1 MTRLFEAFC
10 AAALANPGAPA
21 IVGGDARY
29 TYLQALARVTELSEK
44 LNGARR
50 SAALIIGTKSA
61 DTVLWQLACNK
72 VHKVF
77 IPCDDA
83 TPPARLADIVERTR
97 PKWILAGGARDFV
110 EHGYVA
116 AGRIGT
122 HQMWVTADFREYP
135 DEVSHVIFS
144 SGSTGVPKA
153 ILLPDGP
160 VVAVVRAQ
168 AQMLGIG
175 PGARFAWMLSPSF
188 DASLSDIYSTLLAGG
203 ELHICN
209 FSMRSVKTLQAYFK
223 QYRITH
229 SDLSPSLLP
238 LLSPAALPDLRA
250 LIFGGELAKESVVFE
265 WAEQGKRLFNAY
277 GPTEAT
283 ICTSLREVTAGWTAT
298 NIGTPLPGTTYWL
311 KDGDELRA
319 GSPGDK
325 GELYIGGRH
334 LAVGYDDPVATAQ
347 RFLRHCGEAYYK
359 SGDVV
364 EVDGKGD
371 YHFRGR
377 VDRQV
382 KFHGVLLCPEE
393 VEAQAL
399 RAGAQEALLQLVD
412 ERLVLH
418 YAGAVS
424 EPDLKAFLKRSLL
437 ASVLP
442 HRYVQYDAL
451 PKSIS
456 GKIQL

>member
-10 AAALANPGAPA
+10 ATAIVNPGFPA
-21 IVGGDARY
+21 IVAGDVRY
-29 TYLQALARVTELSEK
+29 TYVQALVRIGELSEH
-44 LNGARR
+44 LNGVGHN
-50 SAALIIGTKSA
+50 AALIIGPKSS

-72 VHKVF
+72 AQKVF

-83 TPPARLADIVERTR
+83 TPPARLADIVKRTR
-97 PKWILAGGARDFV
+97 PKWILAGGNRDFS
-110 EHGYVA
+110 EQGYKA
-116 AGRIGT
+116 TGKIGN
-122 HQMWVTADFREYP
+122 HRMWVTADFRDYP
-135 DEVSHVIFS
+135 KEVSHIIFS
-144 SGSTGVPKA
+144 SGSTGIPKA
-153 ILLPDGP
+153 ILLPDAP
-160 VVAVVRAQ
+160 VVHVVRAQ
-168 AQMLGIG
+168 ARLLGVG
-175 PGARFAWMLSPSF
+175 HGARFAWMLSPSF
-188 DASLSDIYSTLLAGG
+188 DASLSDVYSTLLTGG

-223 QYRITH
+223 QHRITH

-238 LLSPAALPDLRA
+238 LLSPAALPDLQA

-265 WAEQGKRLFNAY
+265 WVKQGKRLFNAY

-298 NIGTPLPGTTYWL
+298 NIGTPLPGATYWL
-311 KDGDELRA
+311 KDGSEFRA
-319 GSPGDK
+319 GRPGEK

-334 LAVGYDDPVATAQ
+334 LAVGYDDKDATVQ
-347 RFLRHCGEAYYK
+347 RFFLQGSEMYYK

-364 EVDGKGD
+364 EVDGSGD

-377 VDRQV
+377 VDRQMKV
-382 KFHGVLLCPEE
+382 HGVLLCPEE

-399 RAGAQEALLQLVD
+399 RAGATEALLQLED

-418 YAGAVS
+418 YAGETS
-424 EPDLKAFLKRSLL
+424 DDQLKVVLRENLL
-437 ASVLP
+437 VLP
-442 HRYVQYDAL
+442 HRYVRHAAL
-451 PKSIS
+451 PKSIA